1 MSCPKRYLVPKNVL
15 SPRISC
21 PKRCLV
27 LFLGPPC
34 LVFGGLGLFA
44 QSSGSGG
51 NQGSFAE
58 RERTQQRKVPC
69 ETSLSTEDVL
79 AVEVSFSVTKTH
91 ILADLAILF
100 EQKSLDVLSTGW
112 RRPIGCLIFKGHF
125 PQKSPTISG
134 CFAKNALQLK
144 ASYMSL
150 PLCIRLFSGKFP
162 RNLRRPISRPILQ
175 FFLSKRAPCGV
186 ATISRLLTIISLFC
200 KRAL

>member
-1 MSCPKRYLVPKNVL
+1 
-15 SPRISC
+15 
-21 PKRCLV
+21 
-27 LFLGPPC
+27 LGPPWI
-34 LVFGGLGLFA
+34 VFGGLGLFA
-44 QSSGSGG
+44 QLSGSGG
-51 NQGSFAE
+51 NWSSFAE
-58 RERTQQRKVPC
+58 RDRTKLNKVPC

-79 AVEVSFSVTKTH
+79 TLEVSFRVTKTY
-91 ILADLAILF
+91 ISADLAILF

-134 CFAKNALQLK
+134 SFAKNALQLK